1 MKVVVTGGAGF
12 IGSNI
17 ADLLIQKEYEVV
29 IIDNLSHGKKEN
41 INAKAKFYQCD
52 IKDSKIIDIFQ
63 KEKPQVLI
71 HEAAQISVPNSI
83 NDPINDASINIIG
96 TLNLLEACRKTGV
109 KRVIYPASA
118 AIFGEPEYL
127 PIDEKHPLNML
138 SGYGVTKHTV
148 EHYLRVYKSL
158 YDINYVVLRYANVY
172 GPRQDS
178 SGEGGVVAIFSEKL
192 INNETPYIYGD
203 GEQIRDF
210 VYVKD
215 VAKANLM
222 AMTSGDNEIFN
233 VCTNYKVSVNDL
245 LRVINSA
252 LGREIKAVYTDER
265 PGDIR
270 NSYMNYDKIKN
281 ALGWIPDYDFEAG
294 IRETIEYYKSLK

>member
-1 MKVVVTGGAGF
+1 MKVIITGGAGF

-17 ADLLIQKEYEVV
+17 ADLLIDKGFQVV
-29 IIDNLSHGKKEN
+29 IIDNLSHGKEEN
-41 INAKAKFYQCD
+41 INPKAKFYNCD
-52 IKDSKIIDIFQ
+52 IRNSEILEIFQ
-63 KEKPQVLI
+63 REKPQVLI

-83 NDPINDASINIIG
+83 DDPINDASINITG
-96 TLNLLEACRKTGV
+96 SLNLLEACRKTGV
-109 KRVIYPASA
+109 KKVIYPASA

-127 PIDEKHPLNML
+127 PIDEKHPLNMM

-158 YDINYVVLRYANVY
+158 YGINYVVLRYSNVY

-192 INNETPYIYGD
+192 IKGEIPYIYGD

-215 VAKANLM
+215 VAKANFM
-222 AMTSGDNEIFN
+222 AITSGDNEIFN
-233 VCTNYKVSVNDL
+233 VSTNHKVSVNDL
-245 LRVINSA
+245 LNVVNSV
-252 LGREIKAVYTDER
+252 LGKKIKAVYTDER

-270 NSYMNYDKIKN
+270 NSYMSYDKIKN
-281 ALGWIPDYDFEAG
+281 TLGWTPDYNLQSG
-294 IRETIEYYKSLK
+294 IAETIEYYKSL

>member
-1 MKVVVTGGAGF
+1 MNIIITGGAGF

-17 ADLLIQKEYEVV
+17 ADLLINKGYRV
-29 IIDNLSHGKKEN
+29 IIIDDLSHGKIKN
-41 INAKAKFYQCD
+41 VNSKTKFYKCD
-52 IKDSKIIDIFQ
+52 IRDPKILEIFK

-71 HEAAQISVPNSI
+71 HEAAQISVSSSI
-83 NDPINDASINIIG
+83 NDPINDASINILG

-109 KRVIYPASA
+109 ERIIYPASA

-127 PIDEKHPLNML
+127 PIDENHPLNMV

-148 EHYLRVYKSL
+148 EHYLQVYKSL
-158 YDINYVVLRYANVY
+158 YDINYVALRYSNVY

-178 SGEGGVVAIFSEKL
+178 SGEGGVVAIFTEKL
-192 INNETPYIYGD
+192 INNEMPYIYGD

-222 AMTSGDNEIFN
+222 ALTAGDNEIFN
-233 VCTNYKVSVNDL
+233 VSTNYKITINSL
-245 LRVINSA
+245 LQVINLE
-252 LGREIKAVYTDER
+252 LGKEIKPNYAQER
-265 PGDIR
+265 KGDIR
-270 NSYMNYDKIKN
+270 NSYLKYDKIEES
-281 ALGWIPDYDFEAG
+281 LGWTPDYDIESG
-294 IRETIEYYKSLK
+294 IRETIDYYSLK

>member
-1 MKVVVTGGAGF
+1 MKILITGGAGF

-17 ADLLIQKEYEVV
+17 TDLLVSKGYEVV
-29 IIDNLSHGKKEN
+29 IIDDLSHGKKRN
-41 INAKAKFYQCD
+41 INPKAKFYQCD
-52 IKDSKIIDIFQ
+52 IRSADILQIF
-63 KEKPQVLI
+63 KNEKPQVLI
-71 HEAAQISVPNSI
+71 HEAAQISVPNSV

-127 PIDEKHPLNML
+127 PIDESHPLNMT

-148 EHYLRVYKSL
+148 EHYLKVYKSL
-158 YDINYVVLRYANVY
+158 YNIDFVALRYSNVY
-172 GPRQDS
+172 GPRQDF
-178 SGEGGVVAIFSEKL
+178 SGEGGVVAIFCEKL
-192 INNETPYIYGD
+192 IKGETPYIYGD

-222 AMTSGDNEIFN
+222 AITSGDNEIFN
-233 VCTNYKVSVNDL
+233 VSTNFMITVNDL
-245 LRVINSA
+245 LKVINSA
-252 LGREIKAVYTDER
+252 LGKEIKAVYAEAR

-270 NSYMNYDKIKN
+270 NSYMRYDKIKET
-281 ALGWIPDYDFEAG
+281 LGWTPDYNLKRG
-294 IRETIEYYKSLK
+294 IKETIEYYKSLL

>member
-1 MKVVVTGGAGF
+1 MKILITGGAGF

-17 ADLLIQKEYEVV
+17 TDLLVSKGYEVV
-29 IIDNLSHGKKEN
+29 IIDDLSHGKKRN
-41 INAKAKFYQCD
+41 INPKAKFYQCD
-52 IKDSKIIDIFQ
+52 IRSADILEIF
-63 KEKPQVLI
+63 KNEKPQVLI
-71 HEAAQISVPNSI
+71 HEAAQISVPNSV

-127 PIDEKHPLNML
+127 PIDENHPLNMT

-148 EHYLRVYKSL
+148 EHYLKVYKSL
-158 YDINYVVLRYANVY
+158 YNIDFVALRYSNVY

-178 SGEGGVVAIFSEKL
+178 SGEGGVVAIFCEKL
-192 INNETPYIYGD
+192 IKGETPYIYGD

-222 AMTSGDNEIFN
+222 AITSGDNEIFN
-233 VCTNYKVSVNDL
+233 VSTNFMITVNDL
-245 LRVINSA
+245 LKVINSA
-252 LGREIKAVYTDER
+252 LGKEIKAVYAEER

-270 NSYMNYDKIKN
+270 NSYMRYDKIKET
-281 ALGWIPDYDFEAG
+281 LGWTPDYNLKRG
-294 IRETIEYYKSLK
+294 IKETIEYYKSLL